1 MQYEHKQ
8 IEEKWQ
14 QEWRKRGT
22 YKVGEDPA
30 KPKYYVLDM
39 FPYPS
44 GAGLHVGHPLG
55 YIASDI
61 VARYKRHSG
70 YNVLHPM
77 GYDSFGLP
85 AEQYAIQ
92 TGQHPA
98 KTTEI
103 NIYGCLDDEDN
114 VKPEYL
120 NPDGSVKKE
129 ALGSDGKPIKG
140 YRRQLD
146 GMGFSFDWGRE
157 VRTSDPA
164 YYKWT
169 QWIFLQLFDSWY
181 DHEQQ
186 KARPIVELVERFAR
200 QGWDASD
207 PCVLTG
213 DIEEDLDAFGAAE
226 WNAFEERTQQRILQH
241 FRLAYLSEAWVNWC
255 PALGTVLANDEV
267 KDGVS
272 ERGGHPVE
280 RKRMP
285 QWSMRI
291 TAYAQ
296 RLLDGLDTLDWSAS
310 MKEAQRNWIGR
321 SEGALVRFAV
331 KQNNDLTPG
340 PSPQERGE
348 MHPSP
353 TSLQTDKREAPV
365 DFRYDTANQRIYKDL
380 KQRALRMRKA
390 PTAAEAALWRGLRKA
405 MTGERFRRQHIL
417 QDFIVDF
424 VCLSRQLVVE
434 VDGDIH
440 DHQKEYDQYRT
451 QRLEAHGFKVVR
463 FTNKEVLDD
472 KPSVIERIKAELA
485 QRPKLEWV
493 KEDDDQDE
501 PDDLSEEGIPPL
513 STGEGPG
520 VRSHYLQRP
529 QASAPTIDVFT
540 TRPDTLF
547 GVTFLTLAPEHELVP
562 LLTTDDRRAEVEAYV
577 ATAKNRSERDRMADV
592 KTVSGVFTGSYA
604 THPFTGE
611 DIPVWVGDYVLAGY
625 GTGAVMAVPGGDQR
639 DWNFAT
645 HFRLPIIAV
654 TEGADISKGADESKE
669 GTICTEGFLKGLPV
683 KEAIPRAIEELVK
696 LGAGER
702 RINFR
707 LRDAAFGRQRY
718 WGEPIPI
725 YYKDGVPLALPES
738 ALPLELPAI
747 DKFQPTET
755 GEPPLARAE
764 RWAWDEANQQLTGS
778 AIGYPLETTT
788 MPGWA
793 GSSWY
798 FLRYMDPHNAERF
811 ASPESIAYW
820 QQIDLYM
827 GGSEHATG
835 HLLYFRFWTKFLHD
849 CGWIN
854 FDEPAKKL
862 VNQGMIQG
870 VSSIVYR
877 IGSTNHLASMNIA
890 ERFSKTFL
898 KADEDNYGV
907 EVLDALIAKH
917 GLSAVAEERVT
928 KDAKV
933 VYPVKIVPF
942 NVDIALVEEGCLDVE
957 RFKEWRPDFKGS
969 TMLLED
975 EKYICG
981 TLVEKMSK
989 SKYNVVNP
997 DEIIA
1002 KYGADTLRLYEMFLG
1017 PLEQSKP
1024 WDTNGIE
1031 GTFRF
1036 LRKFWN
1042 LFHQGSENG
1051 RGGEIG
1057 KKVGAANAQGASD
1070 APVASTHWVDLP
1082 TVTDEPPSKAEL
1094 KVLHATLKKVTED
1107 IEKMSFNTSVAQFM
1121 IAANELG
1128 ALKCNKRAVLEPLV
1142 IALAPFAPHIAEEL
1156 WEKLGHA
1163 DSVTGAEWP
1172 QWDAQYL
1179 VEDNF
1184 SYPISFNG
1192 KTRLMLEFPVALSKE
1207 EVEAQVL
1214 ANPEVQAKLEGKA
1227 PKKVIVVPKRIVNIV
1242 V

>member
-1 MQYEHKQ
+1 MAYEHKS
-8 IEEKWQ
+8 IEEKWRGR
-14 QEWRKRGT
+14 WRDQGT
-22 YKVGEDPA
+22 YRVENDTT

-61 VARYKRHSG
+61 VARYKRHCG
-70 YNVLHPM
+70 FNVLHPM

-98 KTTEI
+98 KTTEV
-103 NIYGCLDDEDN
+103 NIDGCLDEEGN

-120 NPDGSVKKE
+120 NEDGSIKKE
-129 ALGSDGKPIKG
+129 AKGSDGQPIRG

-146 GMGFSFDWGRE
+146 GMGFSFDWSRE
-157 VRTSDPA
+157 VRTSDPSF
-164 YYKWT
+164 YQWT

-181 DHEQQ
+181 DHEAQ
-186 KARPIVELVERFAR
+186 KAKPIHTLVMRFEH
-200 QGWDASD
+200 QGWQPTD
-207 PCVLTG
+207 PCALTG
-213 DIEEDLDAFGAAE
+213 DVEEELGAFSAAE
-226 WNAFEERTQQRILQH
+226 WKAFDERTQQRILQN

-296 RLLDGLDTLDWSAS
+296 RLLDGLNALDWSES
-310 MKEAQRNWIGR
+310 IKEAQRNWIGR
-321 SEGALVRFAV
+321 SEGALVRF
-331 KQNNDLTPG
+331 KL
-340 PSPQERGE
+340 
-348 MHPSP
+348 
-353 TSLQTDKREAPV
+353 
-365 DFRYDTANQRIYKDL
+365 KD
-380 KQRALRMRKA
+380 
-390 PTAAEAALWRGLRKA
+390 AA
-405 MTGERFRRQHIL
+405 
-417 QDFIVDF
+417 
-424 VCLSRQLVVE
+424 
-434 VDGDIH
+434 GDI
-440 DHQKEYDQYRT
+440 E
-451 QRLEAHGFKVVR
+451 
-463 FTNKEVLDD
+463 
-472 KPSVIERIKAELA
+472 
-485 QRPKLEWV
+485 
-493 KEDDDQDE
+493 
-501 PDDLSEEGIPPL
+501 
-513 STGEGPG
+513 
-520 VRSHYLQRP
+520 
-529 QASAPTIDVFT
+529 VFT

-547 GVTFLTLAPEHELVP
+547 GVTFVTLAPEHELVEVITP
-562 LLTTDDRRAEVEAYV
+562 ADRRAEVMAYV
-577 ATAKNRSERDRMADV
+577 TTAKNRSERERMTEV
-592 KTVSGVFTGSYA
+592 KRVSGVFTGAYCI
-604 THPFTGE
+604 HPFTGQE
-611 DIPVWVGDYVLAGY
+611 VPVWVGDYVLGGY

-654 TEGADISKGADESKE
+654 TEGADISKEADERKDATISSE
-669 GTICTEGFLKGLPV
+669 GILKGLKVPD
-683 KEAIPRAIEELVK
+683 AISRAIDELVK

-725 YYKDGVPLALPES
+725 YYKDGVPYALPES
-738 ALPLELPAI
+738 ELPLKLPEV
-747 DKFQPTET
+747 DKFLPTAE
-755 GEPPLARAE
+755 GEPPLARA
-764 RWAWDEANQQLTGS
+764 ANWNYQGH
-778 AIGYPLETTT
+778 PLETTT

-798 FLRYMDPHNAERF
+798 FLRYMDPKNAGRF
-811 ASPESIAYW
+811 ASPEAINYW
-820 QQIDLYM
+820 QQVDLYV

-849 CGWIN
+849 RGWIN

-870 VSSIVYR
+870 VSALASRGQFKANWDDSDGYR
-877 IGSTNHLASMNIA
+877 IPLLDGRRIEMPSPTEGFGRFLISADMVELID
-890 ERFSKTFL
+890 FSKFSVTDERSVTHLLLDVRFVNNGVVDVGQMIVAETRSDIRNGVFL
-898 KADEDNYGV
+898 CRDGFFKDGVARRYHNNDE
-907 EVLDALIAKH
+907 LDAD
-917 GLSAVAEERVT
+917 GE
-928 KDAKV
+928 
-933 VYPVKIVPF
+933 IVF
-942 NVDIALVEEGCLDVE
+942 RTESV
-957 RFKEWRPDFKGS
+957 
-969 TMLLED
+969 
-975 EKYICG
+975 
-981 TLVEKMSK
+981 VEKMSK
-989 SKYNVVNP
+989 SKFNVVNP
-997 DEIIA
+997 DDIIE

-1042 LFHQGSENG
+1042 LFYE
-1051 RGGEIG
+1051 
-1057 KKVGAANAQGASD
+1057 SD
-1070 APVASTHWVDLP
+1070 VCSVSDEAPT
-1082 TVTDEPPSKAEL
+1082 KAEF
-1094 KVLHATLKKVTED
+1094 KVLHATLKKVSED
-1107 IEKMSFNTSVAQFM
+1107 IERMSFNTSVSQFM
-1121 IAANELG
+1121 IAVNELA
-1128 ALKCNKRAVLEPLV
+1128 ALKCHKRDVLEPLT

-1156 WEKLGHA
+1156 WEKLGHT
-1163 DSVTGAEWP
+1163 DSITVAKWP

-1179 VEDNF
+1179 VEDSF

-1192 KTRLMLEFPVALSKE
+1192 KTRLQLEFPIGLSKE

-1214 ANPEVQAKLEGKA
+1214 ANPEVQSRLEGKA